1 MKALILCAGYAT
13 RLYPLTKDKPKQLLP
28 IAGKPMLEHT
38 IAKLEEVPEI
48 DAIYIVTNHKFA
60 PQFQEWLATLK
71 TSKEIKLFDD
81 GTADEKTKL
90 GAAGDIKYV
99 IENARIDDD
108 LLIVAGDNLF
118 KLDLNNF
125 VRFFKAKG
133 MSIAIY
139 DVKDKNLVREYSEVR
154 LDKSGRVI
162 SFQEKPQN
170 PQTTLAAI
178 CIYLFPRDKL
188 ALITK
193 YLSEGNNPDQPGRYI
208 QWLYQR
214 EAVYGFV
221 FADKWYDIGD
231 LQQYKQADKEYSES
245 VSP

>member
-38 IAKLEEVPEI
+38 IAKLDKVPEI

-60 PQFQEWLATLK
+60 PQFQEWIRTLN
-71 TSKEIKLFDD
+71 TNKEIKLFDD
-81 GTADEKTKL
+81 GSTDDKTKL
-90 GAAGDIKYV
+90 GAIGDIKFV
-99 IENARIDDD
+99 IEKAHIDDD
-108 LLIVAGDNLF
+108 LLIAAGDNLF

-139 DVKDKNLVREYSEVR
+139 DVKDKRLVKEYSEVK
-154 LDKSGRVI
+154 LDTSERVV
-162 SFQEKPQN
+162 SFKEKPQN
-170 PQTTLAAI
+170 PQTTLSAI
-178 CIYLFPRDKL
+178 CIYLFPRQEL
-188 ALITK
+188 NIIGK
-193 YLSEGNNPDQPGRYI
+193 YLDEGNNPDQPGRYI

-214 EAVYGFV
+214 EHVYGFV
-221 FADKWYDIGD
+221 FPEKWYDIGD
-231 LQQYKQADKEYSES
+231 LAQYKQADKEYSES
-245 VSP
+245 K